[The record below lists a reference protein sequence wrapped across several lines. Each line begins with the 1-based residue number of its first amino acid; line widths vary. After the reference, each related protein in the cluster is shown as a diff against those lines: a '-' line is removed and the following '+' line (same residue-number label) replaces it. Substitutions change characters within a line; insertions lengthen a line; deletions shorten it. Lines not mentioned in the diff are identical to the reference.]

1 MTQNESEKRIAILER
16 KVDREHRARVEA
28 EKLLESKAAELQKA
42 NEILALE
49 VQNARSLTAAIQSA
63 TDGIA
68 LTNSQG
74 YYTFMNGS
82 HAQMFGYEADELIG
96 QPWSAL
102 YGEGET
108 ARIGNSVMP
117 ALFQNGYWRGEATGK
132 TKDGTPV
139 LQELALTALPDGGLV
154 CATRD
159 ITERR
164 KGLMRAREMEMALQK
179 AEQDAALY
187 TLGNAVAHDFNNLIA
202 AISGYAVLIQ
212 KDLPPTAE
220 AHIRATR
227 IEQAASQASAIV
239 RSLEIERMDDA
250 RSFEPFDLVG
260 MITTGLSIAEAIRPP
275 NVYFDIELPQTANIV
290 SNELTLSRC
299 LFNIAKNAFEAMN
312 GEGTLKIRLSNKST
326 GPLADDYARISL
338 GSPAPEYTW
347 VIELSDTGKGIEQHK
362 LEKIFD
368 PFFSSKPKFQG
379 SGLGLLSLVHLV
391 ELEAAFVEVMSKG
404 GTGTLFRISL
414 HKPKDIARVQHD
426 TADLSRQ
433 QKSRSKPLI
442 LIVEDEHM
450 MADILTSN
458 IDSFGYAPLWIED
471 PRTALNSISH
481 PEFHVDVVIT
491 DLSMPHMSGAELA
504 QKTKKIRPDVPIIL
518 YSGQAGYIAPD
529 PAYFAI
535 LRKPISSDHLRRVI
549 SDALDFADTT
559 GTNKN
564 NL

>member
-1 MTQNESEKRIAILER
+1 MTQDESDKRIGILER

-49 VQNARSLTAAIQSA
+49 VQKARSLTAAIEGA

-74 YYTFMNGS
+74 NYTFMNGS
-82 HAQMFGYEADELIG
+82 HAQMFGYEIDELIG
-96 QPWSAL
+96 RPWSTL
-102 YGEGET
+102 YGPTET
-108 ARIGNSVMP
+108 VRIGNSVMP

-132 TKDGTPV
+132 TKDGTPLV
-139 LQELALTALPDGGLV
+139 QELALTALPDGGLV

-159 ITERR
+159 ITQRR

-179 AEQDAALY
+179 AERDAALY
-187 TLGNAVAHDFNNLIA
+187 TLGTAVAHDFNNLIA

-212 KDLPPTAE
+212 SDLPATTK

-227 IEQAASQASAIV
+227 IEKAASQASAIV

-250 RSFEPFDLVG
+250 RSFESFDLVA

-275 NVYFDIELPQTANIV
+275 NVHFEIDLPQTANIV

-299 LFNIAKNAFEAMN
+299 LFNIVKNAFEAMN
-312 GEGTLKIRLSNKST
+312 GDGTLKIRLSKTPT
-326 GPLADDYARISL
+326 GLLADDCARISL
-338 GSPAPEYTW
+338 GAPASEYAW
-347 VIELSDTGKGIEQHK
+347 VIELSDTGKGIAEDK
-362 LEKIFD
+362 LDKIFD
-368 PFFSSKPKFQG
+368 PFFSTKPKFQG
-379 SGLGLLSLVHLV
+379 SGLGLLSLVNLV
-391 ELEAAFVEVMSKG
+391 ELEAAFIEVMSKG

-414 HKPKDIARVQHD
+414 HKPRHFARVQHD
-426 TADLSRQ
+426 TANLARQ
-433 QKSRSKPLI
+433 QKSLTKPLI

-458 IDSFGYAPLWIED
+458 IESFGYASLWIED
-471 PRTALNSISH
+471 PRIALNSISQS
-481 PEFHVDVVIT
+481 EFRVDVVIT
-491 DLSMPHMSGAELA
+491 DLSMPNLSGAELT
-504 QKTKKIRPDVPIIL
+504 QKVKKMRPDVPIIL
-518 YSGQAGYIAPD
+518 YSGRAGFIAPD

-535 LRKPISSDHLRRVI
+535 LRKPISTDHLRRVI
-549 SDALDFADTT
+549 ADALDFAGSTKANRND
-559 GTNKN
+559 
-564 NL
+564 L